1 MTVGVGS
8 TLVDFGLFTLLHLLA
23 GIPTLPAN
31 IISYSCGIVNSF
43 VFNRRWTF
51 ADRREKSARRQFVQF
66 VVVSLSALLVNTCVV
81 QALAPQ
87 FSAMINNAATGALL
101 AKVCATGIGMCWNF
115 IANSMWTFR
124 KTGSTGIDPQ

>member
-1 MTVGVGS
+1 MESRITSRKELKTLLRFMTVGVGS

-51 ADRREKSARRQFVQF
+51 ADRREKSARRQFV
-66 VVVSLSALLVNTCVV
+66 
-81 QALAPQ
+81 
-87 FSAMINNAATGALL
+87 
-101 AKVCATGIGMCWNF
+101 
-115 IANSMWTFR
+115 
-124 KTGSTGIDPQ
+124 